1 MSYDIYIYNPKTK
14 KIISSDYAGY
24 VDSNDYDK
32 LLYLNLT
39 YNYSSILQKIF
50 DNKDGIYI
58 LNNKKV
64 SRTIDKIQNAIN
76 KLNNQMNKNYWDV
89 SEGNVKFALLKL
101 YQIALLGQDGVW
113 KII

>member
-32 LLYLNLT
+32 LLYLNIT
-39 YNYSSILQKIF
+39 YNYTSVLSKAF
-50 DNKDGIYI
+50 NSKKGIYL

-64 SRTIDKIQNAIN
+64 SDTINIIEVAIN
-76 KLNNQMNKNYWDV
+76 RLKNEINNDYW
-89 SEGNVKFALLKL
+89 SATEGNVKFALLEL
-101 YQIALLGQDGVW
+101 YQMSLLGQNGVW
-113 KII
+113 KIE

>member
-24 VDSNDYDK
+24 IDNNDYDK

-76 KLNNQMNKNYWDV
+76 KLNNQMNKDYWDV
-89 SEGNVKFALLKL
+89 FEGNVKFALLKL